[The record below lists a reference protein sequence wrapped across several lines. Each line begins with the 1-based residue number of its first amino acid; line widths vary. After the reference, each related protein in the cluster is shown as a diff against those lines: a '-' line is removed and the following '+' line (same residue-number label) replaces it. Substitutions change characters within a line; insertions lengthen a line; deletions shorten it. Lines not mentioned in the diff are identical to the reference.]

1 MKIENNAVLDTFRE
15 KTQCELCGNSVGR
28 AEPHHF
34 YAKGMGAGHQMD
46 VAFNLVAL
54 CRYCH
59 QRCEDFNIPKRLVLL
74 HLADRHGTTPGVVQ
88 EAIWLL
94 DRLPK
99 GTSKGGI
106 IAAADV
112 IGGGVAKLVRETMGG

>member
-15 KTQCELCGNSVGR
+15 KTQCELCNCNVGR
-28 AEPHHF
+28 AEPHHW
-34 YAKGMGAGHQMD
+34 YPRGMGGGHQMD

-59 QRCEDFNIPKRLVLL
+59 QRSEDGCIPRRLLLL
-74 HLADRHGTTPGVVQ
+74 HIADRHGTTPGVVQ

-99 GTSKGGI
+99 GTSNGGI
-106 IAAADV
+106 LAAADV
-112 IGGGVAKLVRETMGG
+112 IGGGVAKLVRESL